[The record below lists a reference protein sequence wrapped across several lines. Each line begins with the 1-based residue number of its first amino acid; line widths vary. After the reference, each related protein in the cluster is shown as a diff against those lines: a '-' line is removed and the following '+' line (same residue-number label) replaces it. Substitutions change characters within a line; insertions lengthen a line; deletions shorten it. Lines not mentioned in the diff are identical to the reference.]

1 MKIFIIII
9 GENIHIFLFLPI
21 IIMEINH
28 FENTIKLFFILKE
41 FKKKPRS
48 SLNIFQVL
56 ELANFYQKKTDINF
70 NKYIFLFL
78 KEHYVHLCHK

>member
-9 GENIHIFLFLPI
+9 GENIHIFLFLPVI
-21 IIMEINH
+21 IIEINH

-56 ELANFYQKKTDINF
+56 ELALIFIKRKLISILINIYFYF
-70 NKYIFLFL
+70 
-78 KEHYVHLCHK
+78 